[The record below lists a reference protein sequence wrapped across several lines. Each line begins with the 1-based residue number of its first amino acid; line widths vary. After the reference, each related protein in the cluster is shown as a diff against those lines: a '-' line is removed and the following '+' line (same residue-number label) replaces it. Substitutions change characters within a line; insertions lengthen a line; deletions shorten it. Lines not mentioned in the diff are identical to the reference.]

1 MFRFLYVI
9 IMNIF
14 RAPYMIPRMRYMAK
28 HPEKFTEE
36 QRYKMVN
43 HMIYLM
49 NRSGRITTEAFGTE
63 NLPKEGGYIMYPN
76 HQGKYDAL
84 GIIITHKQPC
94 SLVMDRNKS
103 NGLLVK
109 EFVDLLEGKRMDI
122 KDVRQAMKIIMEIS
136 KEAAEGKRFILFPE
150 GGYDHNKNK
159 VENFKA
165 GSFKSAVK
173 AKVPIV
179 PVALIDSYK
188 VFNSLKPGKV
198 TTQVYYLEPI
208 PYEDYKDMKT
218 QEIAALV
225 KGRIED
231 VIVAQGK

>member
-188 VFNSLKPGKV
+188 VFNSLKLGKV
-198 TTQVYYLEPI
+198 TTQVHYLEPI